1 MDLFGK
7 NEICVEFV
15 DNITAL
21 FKVSLRLLSSFN
33 EDVLKSFEHTVMI
46 MLIDDVFAL
55 VGNHHYL
62 MIK

>member
-21 FKVSLRLLSSFN
+21 FKVSLLLSSFN

-55 VGNHHYL
+55 VASS
-62 MIK
+62 

>member
-46 MLIDDVFAL
+46 MLIDDVFAF